1 MTLSVIAQF
10 VEDLFLAT
18 LIAFWIVCVV
28 LMVIDVLRCA
38 FDPNYPGARK

>member
-18 LIAFWIVCVV
+18 LIAFWIVCGVALAV
-28 LMVIDVLRCA
+28 HVLRCV

>member
-28 LMVIDVLRCA
+28 LMVIHVLRCV